1 MIDYAEKSSN
11 RGLTNLL
18 RIQVSGKNMIPE
30 NALSNLENCKNITWR
45 KTNSGIKLH
54 YLIGNESELNICIL
68 KNLYPEKRNFL
79 GSIANALP
87 DILKKG
93 LAEDQEQLEAILHL
107 LKDAK
112 QRER

>member
-1 MIDYAEKSSN
+1 M
-11 RGLTNLL
+11 
-18 RIQVSGKNMIPE
+18 
-30 NALSNLENCKNITWR
+30 
-45 KTNSGIKLH
+45 
-54 YLIGNESELNICIL
+54 
-68 KNLYPEKRNFL
+68 YPEKRNFL

-112 QRER
+112 QREQ